1 MPTSSAIVICTES
14 TKLPFHTGSN
24 SWFAKRKASRFWTV
38 SLPR

>member
-24 SWFAKRKASRFWTV
+24 NVLANRSASRFCTV